1 MKGGIPWQ
9 SNDKLWA
16 STSGGHRFDPWS
28 GELRSHMP
36 WGTTEKRKEKRKTEK
51 KKSGT
56 SASGQ
61 ISLFRIESH
70 DRHSES
76 VVCKPG
82 SLFYDCWWKI
92 IKPQTV
98 PVLCSQFWL
107 LRAGHRDRLFQF
119 HWNVAVFTGFCIIFG
134 CFVMQWE
141 SWRVVM
147 GMTWPAELKIPT
159 FQPFTETLLTPA
171 PREGFLGGLPAARR
185 LPVAWPP
192 VSLAHL
198 PLQCGGHCRT
208 LGVGAWQSL
217 AWPHCC
223 WFIPL
228 YHFPFYYPSVSPGQV
243 KWTWANILSYTLTY

>member
-1 MKGGIPWQ
+1 MKSKLEFVKIPWWCFLLADLGSWAGGVYSVAQAAQPFDSSIFYLNMKGGIPWQ

-92 IKPQTV
+92 IKTPDCTCPVFSVLAPEGGPQ
-98 PVLCSQFWL
+98 
-107 LRAGHRDRLFQF
+107 R
-119 HWNVAVFTGFCIIFG
+119 
-134 CFVMQWE
+134 
-141 SWRVVM
+141 
-147 GMTWPAELKIPT
+147 
-159 FQPFTETLLTPA
+159 
-171 PREGFLGGLPAARR
+171 
-185 LPVAWPP
+185 PP
-192 VSLAHL
+192 VSVI
-198 PLQCGGHCRT
+198 GM
-208 LGVGAWQSL
+208 
-217 AWPHCC
+217 
-223 WFIPL
+223 
-228 YHFPFYYPSVSPGQV
+228 
-243 KWTWANILSYTLTY
+243 